1 MIRGRMATPGVVL
14 GVAMGFVLAA
24 PVTQARADGWL
35 RWQSGQVLVY
45 RGEHDIQVSETVG
58 TEKSGSKSRLSVTKR
73 WQVMDVDAAG
83 VATIQLTLLRLRNE
97 ITRPD
102 GETIVFDSADPKSPE
117 SKEQIARYVGPVL
130 AVLRVDPWGKVVE
143 VKESK
148 FGPPSRFESELPFVV
163 VMPPSG
169 PLKEGRTWDRAY
181 QITLDPPQGTG
192 EKFAAVQHY
201 RFEAIAG
208 SLVTIKLTTEL
219 KALPEAPGDRVP
231 LAQSQPAGEV
241 VFDVRAG
248 RLHSASLKVD
258 QEVKGHQGE
267 GSSYHFQSSYTEQYA
282 GER

>member
-1 MIRGRMATPGVVL
+1 MIRGGMRSPVVVLGVVL
-14 GVAMGFVLAA
+14 GGALAA
-24 PVTQARADGWL
+24 PVANAREEGWL

-45 RGEHDIQVSETVG
+45 RAEHDIQVDEAVG
-58 TEKSGSKSRLSVTKR
+58 TEKIATKSRLSVTKR
-73 WQVMDVDAAG
+73 WQVTAVDAAG
-83 VATIQLTLLRLRNE
+83 VATLQLTLLRLRNE
-97 ITRPD
+97 ITRPN
-102 GETIVFDSADPKSPE
+102 GEAVVFDSADPKSAE
-117 SKEQIARYVGPVL
+117 NKDQVARYVGPVL

-148 FGPPSRFESELPFVV
+148 FGPASRFESELPFVAV
-163 VMPPSG
+163 LPVEK
-169 PLKEGRTWDRAY
+169 LKPGTAWERAY
-181 QITLDPPQGTG
+181 QITLEPPQGTG
-192 EKFAAVQHY
+192 EKYAAIQRY
-201 RFEAIAG
+201 RCTAAD
-208 SLVTIKLTTEL
+208 SNLVTLALTTEL

-282 GER
+282 GDR